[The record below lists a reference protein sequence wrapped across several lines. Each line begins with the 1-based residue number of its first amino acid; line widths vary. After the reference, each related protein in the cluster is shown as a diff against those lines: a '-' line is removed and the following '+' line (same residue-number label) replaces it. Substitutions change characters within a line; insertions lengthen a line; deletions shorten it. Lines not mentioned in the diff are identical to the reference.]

1 MPSIIPNEINMDAVV
16 NKQIVVLLGKDTD
29 NSNNWGPLDKRMG
42 QINSD
47 KDTQSRNTSSRKNRP

>member
-1 MPSIIPNEINMDAVV
+1 MDAVV

-47 KDTQSRNTSSRKNRP
+47 KDTQSKHVITQKSSVKEGRG